1 MRFELIW
8 SDFQSDALTN
18 LATVPFSAPP
28 RFRTLT
34 DGFGIHHATV
44 TPETLMLVPP
54 QRFELRPDTLE
65 ECCTSVIRKGQI
77 KDDK

>member
-1 MRFELIW
+1 MKMTHFLIKKIY
-8 SDFQSDALTN
+8 FLCHN
-18 LATVPFSAPP
+18 FSAPP